1 MDYPHPPHGTET
13 ETDAAPAVPLPPPT
27 TLPEPVLQPRRS
39 RKKWLLG
46 LGGLA
51 LLALVLLGVWV
62 LLAYN
67 AIRTTV
73 ERTPLEIPLVAQE
86 PLGNQIAFVGNDFNV
101 WLVSPGGNNL
111 RRLTQD
117 GQGYRFPTWSP
128 DGRQLAFIGR
138 DETSI
143 SVLYVAATGGGKPQ
157 IVYRQPNSPPF
168 YLYWS
173 PDSRHITFLTQES
186 TDIAMRIADTAG
198 EDSPRIL
205 ERGAPFYWVWSPA
218 SDRLLMHV
226 GGSRAA
232 SADAHL
238 SMMANQLDAAR
249 EPLDDAPGRF
259 QAPLWSSTG
268 SHVFYIAENEGGSE
282 SIFRAEADTLA
293 AQEVVPLRG
302 FAHMVLA
309 PDDRHIAYLQY
320 EAGTRPPF
328 GRAYLV
334 GADGQE
340 SRQLTNSLVASI
352 YWSPDGKKLAL
363 LTLNRPSEGPTARA
377 AGLASPLPQE
387 FTLRWWIYN
396 LETEELAPLV
406 SFAPTINFLQTIPY
420 FDQYHLSLTFW
431 SPDSRY
437 LVVTKKL
444 DEGSAAGSVW
454 VVDTT
459 GQEEPRKVGDGS
471 LAVWSWQ

>member
-1 MDYPHPPHGTET
+1 MDDHLSQPP
-13 ETDAAPAVPLPPPT
+13 PPPPT
-27 TLPEPVLQPRRS
+27 TLPEPVLPPKRS
-39 RKKWLLG
+39 AKKWLLG

-51 LLALVLLGVWV
+51 LLALILLGVWV
-62 LLAYN
+62 ALAYN
-67 AIRTTV
+67 AIINTVSRTS
-73 ERTPLEIPLVAQE
+73 PIIPLVAQE
-86 PLGNQIAFVGNDFNV
+86 PLSNQIAFVGNDFNL
-101 WLVSPGGNNL
+101 WLVSPDGGNL
-111 RRLTQD
+111 RRLTLD

-138 DETSI
+138 DATGSN
-143 SVLYVAATGGGKPQ
+143 VLYLAPTADGEPK
-157 IVYRQPNSPPF
+157 IVYREPNSPPF

-173 PDSRHITFLTQES
+173 PDSRQLTFLTQEES
-186 TDIAMRIADTAG
+186 DIAMRMVTASAPDT
-198 EDSPRIL
+198 PRIL
-205 ERGAPFYWVWSPA
+205 ERGAPFYWAWSPA

-232 SADAHL
+232 SAKAHL
-238 SMMANQLDAAR
+238 SMLANQLNAQR
-249 EPLDDAPGRF
+249 EPLADAPGRF
-259 QAPLWSSTG
+259 QSPLWSAAG
-268 SHVFYIAENEGGSE
+268 DHVFYIAENPAGGE
-282 SIFRAEADTLA
+282 SIFKAPADTLTP
-293 AQEVVPLRG
+293 QEVIELDG
-302 FAHMVLA
+302 FTHMVLS
-309 PDDRHIAYLQY
+309 PDDRHIAYLQF

-334 GADGQE
+334 DVAGQA
-340 SRQLTNSLVASI
+340 SRQLTNSLVASM

-387 FTLRWWIYN
+387 FSLRWWVYN
-396 LETEELAPLV
+396 LESDELTPLV

-444 DEGSAAGSVW
+444 NEGSTLGSVW

-459 GQEEPRKVGDGS
+459 GQQEPRKVGDGS